1 MVWVSVTGW
10 PPALS
15 FRPPQYPRTRPPIV
29 VASGSWTSTAPSP
42 SSAIAHRM
50 TLATWQST
58 PNQPFVMVTQALAT
72 HPDVD
77 ALIVV
82 TGRDEIAR
90 RATEA
95 LASV

>member
-1 MVWVSVTGW
+1 
-10 PPALS
+10 
-15 FRPPQYPRTRPPIV
+15 
-29 VASGSWTSTAPSP
+29 
-42 SSAIAHRM
+42 
-50 TLATWQST
+50 
-58 PNQPFVMVTQALAT
+58 MVTQALAT

>member
-1 MVWVSVTGW
+1 
-10 PPALS
+10 
-15 FRPPQYPRTRPPIV
+15 
-29 VASGSWTSTAPSP
+29 
-42 SSAIAHRM
+42 M